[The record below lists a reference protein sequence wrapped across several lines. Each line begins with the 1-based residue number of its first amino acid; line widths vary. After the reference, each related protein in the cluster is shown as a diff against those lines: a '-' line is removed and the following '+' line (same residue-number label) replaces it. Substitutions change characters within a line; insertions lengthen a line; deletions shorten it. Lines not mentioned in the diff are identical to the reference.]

1 VNSSIALDDVK
12 AVLVETLGVE
22 DRADSID
29 ASTELF
35 GNLPELDSMA
45 VMELVFALETR
56 FGIEV
61 EGEDV
66 SAEMFETLASLTA
79 FRSEERRVGKECRSR
94 WSPYH

>member
-1 VNSSIALDDVK
+1 MTRLGGAHMNSTNALDDVK

-45 VMELVFALETR
+45 VMELVYALESR

-61 EGEDV
+61 EGDDIGADV
-66 SAEMFETLASLTA
+66 FESLGSLTA
-79 FRSEERRVGKECRSR
+79 FVETKLA
-94 WSPYH
+94 